1 MIVARVQFP
10 VNVPDKDEFIKKM
23 AATTPKYEGMAG
35 LTRKYYVMSEDGKFA
50 GGIYLWE
57 TKGQAE
63 AWYNDEWRAYMTEA
77 WGEPPVLEYLDCPI
91 VVDNETAKVITKD
104 AA

>member
-10 VNVPDKDEFIKKM
+10 IKVADKTEFIKKM
-23 AATTPKYEGMAG
+23 AATTPKYEGLAG
-35 LTRKYYVMSEDGKFA
+35 LTRKYYVMSEDGTHA

-57 TKGQAE
+57 TKQQAE
-63 AWYNDEWRAYMTEA
+63 AWYNDEWMKYMTEA
-77 WGEPPVLEYLDCPI
+77 WGEAPLLEYLDCPI
-91 VVDNETAKVITKD
+91 VVDNELAKVVRKD

>member
-10 VNVPDKDEFIKKM
+10 INVPDKAEFIKKM
-23 AATTPKYEGMAG
+23 AATTPKYEGLAG
-35 LTRKYYVMSEDGKFA
+35 LTRKYYVMAEDGGHA

-57 TKGQAE
+57 TREQAE
-63 AWYNDEWRAYMTEA
+63 AWYNDDWLKYMTEA
-77 WGEPPVLEYLDCPI
+77 WGEAPLLEYLDCPI
-91 VVDNETAKVITKD
+91 VVDNELSKITTKD